1 MIESDLTIAIPDMI
15 SNSYFPIVA
24 ASELG
29 YFKREGLDVRLELI
43 SPGDKAFA
51 ALHSGAVH
59 LVGAEAHTALAVFPD
74 WSGVKLIC
82 AQSQGMYW
90 FLVMRSDLMIER
102 GDIASVRGRRIA
114 AAPWVEMGLRRMLVA
129 VGIDPMRDLE
139 IVTLPEILD
148 RQVNTGVTLA
158 RALED
163 RRIDGFWANGMGAA
177 VAVHRGAGSIVLDV
191 RRGDGP
197 PGCFDYTLP
206 VVAATDHFLS
216 AASDTAEAVIRAIAA
231 THAALRRD
239 VGLATLAAE
248 RLFPP
253 LEADL
258 IRNLVQ
264 LDLPF
269 YDTSLSEYTVQNLN
283 AFAFDMGLLKQ
294 PVPFDKVVAT
304 IMSGAAKH
312 DVVQA
317 VILPPG

>member
-1 MIESDLTIAIPDMI
+1 MAETDITIAIPDMI

-24 ASELG
+24 AAELC
-29 YFKREGLDVRLELI
+29 YFKREGLDVTLELI
-43 SPGDKAFA
+43 SPADSTYA
-51 ALHSGAVH
+51 ALQSGAVH
-59 LVGAEAHTALAVFPD
+59 LVGAEAHAALAVFPN

-102 GDIASVRGRRIA
+102 GDLASVRGRRIA
-114 AAPWVEMGLRRMLVA
+114 AAPWVEMGLRRMLFA

-139 IVTLPEILD
+139 IVTLPEILN
-148 RQVNTGVTLA
+148 RQVNTGITLA
-158 RALED
+158 KALEE

-177 VAVHRGAGSIVLDV
+177 VAVHRGAGSVVLDV

-197 PGCFDYTLP
+197 SGCFDYTLP
-206 VVAATDHFLS
+206 VVAATDDFLS
-216 AASDTAEAVIRAIAA
+216 VAPKTAEAVIRAIAA

-239 VGLATLAAE
+239 VGLATAAAK

-269 YDTSLSEYTVQNLN
+269 YDTSLSEQTVRDLN
-283 AFAFDMGLLKQ
+283 AFAVDMGLLKQ
-294 PVPFDKVVAT
+294 PVPFDNVVAT
-304 IMSGAAKH
+304 SMKCAGKRGLA
-312 DVVQA
+312 QR
-317 VILPPG
+317 

>member
-1 MIESDLTIAIPDMI
+1 MIKTDLTIAIPDLI

-29 YFKREGLDVRLELI
+29 YFKREGLEVTLELI
-43 SPGDKAFA
+43 SPADKAFA
-51 ALHSGAVH
+51 ALHSGAVD

-90 FLVMRSDLMIER
+90 FLVMRSDLAIER

-129 VGIDPMRDLE
+129 AGIDPVRDLE
-139 IVTLPEILD
+139 IVTPAEILD
-148 RQVNTGVTLA
+148 RQVNTGITLA
-158 RALED
+158 GALEE
-163 RRIDGFWANGMGAA
+163 RRIDGFWANGMGAT
-177 VAVHRGAGSIVLDV
+177 VAVHRGAGFVVLDV

-216 AASDTAEAVIRAIAA
+216 VASDTAAAAVRAIAA
-231 THAALRRD
+231 THAALRQD
-239 VGLATLAAE
+239 VGLAMLAAK

-253 LEADL
+253 LETDL
-258 IRNLVQ
+258 IRNLVE

-269 YDTSLSEYTVQNLN
+269 YDTSLSKHTVEKLN

-304 IMSGAAKH
+304 SMIS
-312 DVVQA
+312 A
-317 VILPPG
+317 VK

>member
-1 MIESDLTIAIPDMI
+1 MTMIKTDLTIAIPDMI
-15 SNSYFPIVA
+15 SNSYFPIIA

-29 YFKREGLDVRLELI
+29 YFKREGLEVRLELI
-43 SPGDKAFA
+43 SPADKAFA
-51 ALHSGAVH
+51 ALQSGAVD

-90 FLVMRSDLMIER
+90 FLVMRSDLAIER

-114 AAPWVEMGLRRMLVA
+114 AAPWVEMGLRKMLVA
-129 VGIDPMRDLE
+129 VGMDPIHDVE

-158 RALED
+158 RALEEQ
-163 RRIDGFWANGMGAA
+163 RIDGFWANGMGAA

-206 VVAATDHFLS
+206 VVATTDHFLAS
-216 AASDTAEAVIRAIAA
+216 APDMPELVIHAIAA

-239 VGLATLAAE
+239 AGLATLAAK

-258 IRNLVQ
+258 IRSLVQ

-269 YDTSLSEYTVQNLN
+269 YDTALSEHTVQNLN
-283 AFAFDMGLLKQ
+283 AFAFDMGLLQ
-294 PVPFDKVVAT
+294 QLVPFDEVVA
-304 IMSGAAKH
+304 S
-312 DVVQA
+312 V
-317 VILPPG
+317 